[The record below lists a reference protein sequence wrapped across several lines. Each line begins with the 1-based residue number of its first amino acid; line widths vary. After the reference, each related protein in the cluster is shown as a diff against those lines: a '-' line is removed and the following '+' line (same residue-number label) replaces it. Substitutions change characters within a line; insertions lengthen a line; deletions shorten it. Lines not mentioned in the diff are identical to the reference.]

1 MRPHSTHKHIPSPQ
15 TALAAALSDTACLPL
30 HLCSLCT
37 AGKISLPEPRPAPC
51 LDVDL
56 GLSFISSHVKSYLEA
71 EARSSQV
78 PAAASPQTHLD
89 SRGPLL
95 CSAWGTWSSPRPPA
109 IAHILL
115 HMWRQGALPFTPSPS
130 QHSLPF
136 PAFSFPLSF
145 LLPFSGLS
153 QHLHVLLLLLKLS
166 PFSPEVS
173 WRAALAV
180 GVWQEEGLSAGPW
193 WA

>member
-1 MRPHSTHKHIPSPQ
+1 MRPHKHIPSLH

-37 AGKISLPEPRPAPC
+37 ADKIPLPEPRPALC
-51 LDVDL
+51 LDVDF
-56 GLSFISSHVKSYLEA
+56 GLSFICSNVKSYLEA
-71 EARSSQV
+71 EARNIQV

-89 SRGPLL
+89 SRGPLH

-109 IAHILL
+109 IAHFLL
-115 HMWRQGALPFTPSPS
+115 HVWRCPLHPPHHNTAFCSQLSLSLFHSFCLFLALASISMSSCFC
-130 QHSLPF
+130 
-136 PAFSFPLSF
+136 
-145 LLPFSGLS
+145 
-153 QHLHVLLLLLKLS
+153 

-173 WRAALAV
+173 WRAVLAV
-180 GVWQEEGLSAGPW
+180 GVWQEEGLSAGSW